1 MVLLGF
7 NYRLTDIACALG
19 LSQLEKL
26 AANLIRR
33 REIAAQYA
41 EAFRELPAIVL
52 PAVREGVNPA
62 WHLYPVRLNLEI
74 LAVWRVEIF
83 LALQAEN
90 IGVDVRYISVHQH
103 PYCRERL
110 KSAESY

>member
-26 AANLIRR
+26 APNLARR

-41 EAFRELPAIVL
+41 EAFRDLPTIVV
-52 PAVREGVNPA
+52 PAVREGVDPA
-62 WHLYPVRLNLEI
+62 WHLYPI
-74 LAVWRVEIF
+74 
-83 LALQAEN
+83 
-90 IGVDVRYISVHQH
+90 
-103 PYCRERL
+103 RL
-110 KSAESY
+110 KLRNADGGASEKSFARCGRRISA